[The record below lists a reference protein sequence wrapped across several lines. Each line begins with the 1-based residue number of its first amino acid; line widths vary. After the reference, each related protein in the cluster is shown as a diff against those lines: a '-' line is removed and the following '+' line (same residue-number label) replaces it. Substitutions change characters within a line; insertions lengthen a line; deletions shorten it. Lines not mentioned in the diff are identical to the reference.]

1 MRIAKERIR
10 RRTSYR
16 ACSCSCNI
24 VGGRGGGG
32 ILGRV
37 DDWAH
42 AQAELQ
48 IQSGAE
54 TEGSLLI

>member
-1 MRIAKERIR
+1 MRITKKRIR

-16 ACSCSCNI
+16 AYSCYSNI

-32 ILGRV
+32 ILGGV
-37 DDWAH
+37 DGQAH

-48 IQSGAE
+48 I
-54 TEGSLLI
+54 